1 MTYIASLTMDQADST
16 TASTL
21 NAVKAQI
28 GMIPNLFA
36 TLAKS
41 PTALHSLLGL
51 NQTIAGGRL
60 SASEREVIAL
70 ATSQAN
76 SCQYCVSAH
85 SLLGKNAGLNQEQLH
100 AARFGDAVTDRA
112 SAIAGFTK
120 ALVEHRGHVSIET
133 LDQFKANGLSEADFL
148 EIIANVVATT
158 LTNYTNNIA
167 RTVIDFPVVAL
178 NA

>member
-16 TASTL
+16 TAATL

-85 SLLGKNAGLNQEQLH
+85 SLLGKNAGLNQEQLKTYLS
-100 AARFGDAVTDRA
+100 GLPEV
-112 SAIAGFTK
+112 AGY
-120 ALVEHRGHVSIET
+120 
-133 LDQFKANGLSEADFL
+133 
-148 EIIANVVATT
+148 EIKFFPAFVK
-158 LTNYTNNIA
+158 NI
-167 RTVIDFPVVAL
+167 RHP
-178 NA
+178 